1 MTLGKYVNNDTFL
14 TRLDPRNKFILLF
27 VFMVVIFL
35 INPTKQVQI
44 DEMVYNYQIFGWACY
59 FVMLIAFIILYKIAK
74 LKFSM
79 IFKSLKPMWFMM
91 IFLLIINV
99 FIYKEGVILFS
110 IGSFSVYL
118 TAITQTLKI
127 VLRLTLL
134 ITLSTLFTAT
144 TKPLDITIA
153 IDDLFAWLKV
163 FHINVSILSMT
174 ISIAL
179 RFIPTILDETYRI
192 MKAQASRGV
201 DFKNGKLKEKITAIT
216 SLIIPLFISA
226 ISRSD
231 ELANAMEARNYN
243 PLEKRTRYRKLK
255 WHLKDSMSMI
265 VSFLILGGSIALL
278 VLFNNHTLGIILE
291 DSWWINIFNNLI
303 NIIKGWF

>member
-1 MTLGKYVNNDTFL
+1 MTLGKYVNKDTFIH
-14 TRLDPRNKFILLF
+14 RLDPRNKFILLF
-27 VFMVVIFL
+27 VYMVIIFL
-35 INPTKQVQI
+35 INPSKPGYEI
-44 DEMVYNYQIFGWACY
+44 IGWASY
-59 FVMLIAFIILYKIAK
+59 ILLFISFIVLYKAAK

-91 IFLLIINV
+91 IFLFVINLFV
-99 FIYKEGVILFS
+99 YKDGLQLLNWWIFDIHLS
-110 IGSFSVYL
+110 
-118 TAITQTLKI
+118 AITQTLKI
-127 VLRLTLL
+127 VLRLALL

-144 TKPLDITIA
+144 TKPLDITVA
-153 IDDLFAWLKV
+153 IDSLFAWLKV
-163 FHINVSILSMT
+163 FKINVHILSMT

-201 DFKNGKLKEKITAIT
+201 DFKNGKFKEKIVAIT

-243 PLEKRTRYRKLK
+243 PLAQRSRYRKLSWSK
-255 WHLKDSMSMI
+255 KDTFVMLFSI
-265 VSFLILGGSIALL
+265 ILIAAIITLL
-278 VLFNNHTLGIILE
+278 VLINQGTFGIVLTDVWFVE
-291 DSWWINIFNNLI
+291 IFKNFF

>member
-1 MTLGKYVNNDTFL
+1 MTLGKYVNNDTFIH
-14 TRLDPRNKFILLF
+14 RLDPRNKFILLF
-27 VFMVVIFL
+27 VFMVLIFI
-35 INPTKQVQI
+35 INPSKEGFELV
-44 DEMVYNYQIFGWACY
+44 GWLLYALLTIL
-59 FVMLIAFIILYKIAK
+59 FVVLYKIAK
-74 LKFSM
+74 LKILM

-91 IFLLIINV
+91 LFLFIINLFV
-99 FIYKEGVILFS
+99 YQSNPNDILVDWWIFE
-110 IGSFSVYL
+110 IHL
-118 TAITQTLKI
+118 EAIIQTVKI
-127 VLRLTLL
+127 VLRLALL

-163 FHINVSILSMT
+163 FKINVHILSMT
-174 ISIAL
+174 VSIAL

-201 DFKNGKLKEKITAIT
+201 DFQNGKLKEKVVAIS
-216 SLIIPLFISA
+216 SLIIPLFISS

-243 PLEKRTRYRKLK
+243 PLAKRTRYRKLS
-255 WHLKDSMSMI
+255 WALKDTMTMVIS
-265 VSFLILGGSIALL
+265 VILLASAITLN
-278 VLFNNHTLGIILE
+278 VLFNNGIFDLNALL
-291 DSWWINIFNNLI
+291 INAFNNLF

>member
-1 MTLGKYVNNDTFL
+1 MTLGKYINNDTFIH
-14 TRLDPRNKFILLF
+14 RLDPRNKFIMLF
-27 VFMVVIFL
+27 VLMVVIFL
-35 INPTKQVQI
+35 INPSAEGYEI
-44 DEMVYNYQIFGWACY
+44 YGWIGY
-59 FVMLIAFIILYKIAK
+59 LLLMIAFITLYKVAK

-91 IFLLIINV
+91 IFLLVVNFFV
-99 FIYKEGVILFS
+99 YKDSPNDILIDWWIFE
-110 IGSFSVYL
+110 IHL
-118 TAITQTLKI
+118 QAITQTLKI
-127 VLRLTLL
+127 VVRLALL

-144 TKPLDITIA
+144 TKPLDITVA

-163 FHINVSILSMT
+163 FKINVHILSMT

-201 DFKNGKLKEKITAIT
+201 DFKNGKFKEKVVAIT
-216 SLIIPLFISA
+216 SLIIPLFVSS

-243 PLEKRTRYRKLK
+243 PLAIRTRYRKLK
-255 WHLKDSMSMI
+255 WKNKDTISITLSFVSLALAITSMI
-265 VSFLILGGSIALL
+265 LISNN
-278 VLFNNHTLGIILE
+278 VFNNVLSDIWFKDNFLR
-291 DSWWINIFNNLI
+291 LI
-303 NIIKGWF
+303 EIIKGWF

>member
-1 MTLGKYVNNDTFL
+1 MTLGKYVNKDTFIH
-14 TRLDPRNKFILLF
+14 RLDPRNKFVLLF

-35 INPTKQVQI
+35 INPSK
-44 DEMVYNYQIFGWACY
+44 DNYEILGWMSYALLLIF
-59 FVMLIAFIILYKIAK
+59 FLVLYKVAK

-91 IFLLIINV
+91 LFLFVANM
-99 FIYKEGVILFS
+99 FIYKEGILLINWWIFK
-110 IGSFSVYL
+110 IYL
-118 TAITQTLKI
+118 LSITQTLKI
-127 VLRLTLL
+127 VIRLALL
-134 ITLSTLFTAT
+134 IMLSTLFTAT
-144 TKPLDITIA
+144 TKPLDITVA
-153 IDDLFAWLKV
+153 IDDLFSWLKI
-163 FHINVSILSMT
+163 FKINVHILSMT

-201 DFKNGKLKEKITAIT
+201 DFKNGKFKEKIVAIT

-243 PLEKRTRYRKLK
+243 PLAKRTSYRKLSWNK
-255 WHLKDSMSMI
+255 HDSI
-265 VSFLILGGSIALL
+265 TIIASF
-278 VLFNNHTLGIILE
+278 IILAIFIVLPILIDKQVFGLLLS
-291 DSWWINIFNNLI
+291 DSWWVNMIK
-303 NIIKGWF
+303 NIISIISGWF

>member
-1 MTLGKYVNNDTFL
+1 
-14 TRLDPRNKFILLF
+14 
-27 VFMVVIFL
+27 MVVIFL
-35 INPTKQVQI
+35 IDPSKANFEV
-44 DEMVYNYQIFGWACY
+44 FGWISY
-59 FVMLIAFIILYKIAK
+59 LIITIAFIVLYKMAK

-91 IFLLIINV
+91 IFL
-99 FIYKEGVILFS
+99 FIVNLFVYKDNPNDILVDWWIFE
-110 IGSFSVYL
+110 IHL
-118 TAITQTLKI
+118 QAITQTLKI
-127 VLRLTLL
+127 VLRLALL

-144 TKPLDITIA
+144 TKPLDITVA

-163 FHINVSILSMT
+163 FKINVHILSMT

-201 DFKNGKLKEKITAIT
+201 DFKNGKLKEKVVAIS
-216 SLIIPLFISA
+216 SLIIPLFVSS

-243 PLEKRTRYRKLK
+243 PLAKRSRYRNLK
-255 WHLKDSMSMI
+255 WTLKDSISLTI
-265 VSFLILGGSIALL
+265 SILTLGVSITSLILMNNVFDY
-278 VLFNNHTLGIILE
+278 VLTDTFFKDIIVNI
-291 DSWWINIFNNLI
+291 INY
-303 NIIKGWF
+303 IKGWF